1 MTENLNRRGFM
12 KTIGAG
18 ACCVVLP
25 GCAHTFNRTSL
36 LDARKKAAH
45 RRRRMIMNND
55 GNDTRVAAAERPV
68 TPENLLSQRTTGLV
82 GSHVDSIFYC
92 TGVFNYYFH
101 PSKESELLVSHEG
114 VAEYLRLLS
123 EMGTDPLKIMVDF
136 CHRNDLEVFWSM
148 RMNDTHDSGNP
159 LLFCQWK
166 ADHPE
171 YLVGTK
177 DVKYPYGANRW
188 SSVDYG
194 VPAVRDK
201 VFRILRD
208 VCSRYDV
215 DGIELDFFRHPV
227 LFKPQMTGEAV
238 TQSHCDQMTGLMQRV
253 RSMTEEIGLQR
264 KRPILIGIRIPD
276 SVSYCKA
283 LGIDLTQWLEKDV
296 IDVIAGGGYFKL
308 EPWENL
314 AALGKKYDVPVYA
327 CLVKRRI
334 QSSEAPEGQTMP
346 EIWRGEAYMA
356 WKAGVDGIYTFN
368 RFDPKDAVF
377 RELGDLKLLET
388 LERIDQTAYVNEEC
402 WSRPETWLVNGRDYV
417 RRPIQ
422 YD

>member
-1 MTENLNRRGFM
+1 MADRFNRRDFI

-18 ACCVVLP
+18 TIVLAWP
-25 GCAHTFNRTSL
+25 QQSHAYDKKSL
-36 LDARKKAAH
+36 LEARRKDAH
-45 RRRRMIMNND
+45 RRRRIIMNND
-55 GNDTRVAAAERPV
+55 GNDTRAAATERPV
-68 TPENLLSQRTTGLV
+68 TPEKLLEKRTTALV
-82 GSHVDSIFYC
+82 GSQVDSVFYC

-101 PSKESELLVSHEG
+101 RSKESELLVSHEG
-114 VAEYLRLLS
+114 VAEYLKLLS
-123 EMGTDPLKIMVDF
+123 EMGTDPLEIMVDF
-136 CHRNDLEVFWSM
+136 CHKNDLEVFWSM

-166 ADHPE
+166 SDHPD

-177 DVKYPYGANRW
+177 GVKYPYGANRW

-227 LFKPQMTGEAV
+227 LFKAQMTGEPV
-238 TQSHCDQMTGLMQRV
+238 TQSHCDQMTGLIQRV
-253 RSMTEEIGLQR
+253 RKMTEEIGLQR

-283 LGIDLTQWLEKDV
+283 IGIDLTQWLKQDL
-296 IDVIAGGGYFKL
+296 IDIVVGGGYFKL

-314 AALGKKYDVPVYA
+314 AALGKTFDVPVYA

-334 QSSEAPEGQTMP
+334 QSSKAPEGQTEP
-346 EIWRGEAYMA
+346 KIWRGEAYMA
-356 WKAGVDGIYTFN
+356 WKAGVNGIYTFN
-368 RFDPKDAVF
+368 RFNPKDPVF
-377 RELGDLKLLET
+377 RELGDSGLLEK
-388 LERIDQTAYVNEEC
+388 LDRIDRTAYVNEEC
-402 WSRPETWLVNGRDYV
+402 WSRPEVWLVDGRDYV
-417 RRPIQ
+417 KKGVL
-422 YD
+422 